1 MGFGLIFTGYIT
13 LLFFKVLPPAMLVG
27 AYLMQRGLGRLS
39 VYGKSFRLSRNFAA
53 ALMAYFALYS
63 ALWLGKLTGAFDV
76 FSHAYFGYA
85 DDLIYLALFIAFHIC
100 LYAALEKIAKE
111 CGYEKGVKKVYFA
124 RVLLAMFVAFSLL
137 SLPFAVFSNAAYL
150 QFAAFVC
157 QLVWYIHT
165 AVLLY
170 GFYMRVATQEIID
183 DEEKKIAEYD
193 RKHTIKIGRKKK

>member
-76 FSHAYFGYA
+76 FSYTWFAYA
-85 DDLIYLALFIAFHIC
+85 DDVVYMVLLIVFHVA
-100 LYAALEKIAKE
+100 LYAAFEETACA
-111 CGYEKGVKKVYFA
+111 CGYEKGIKKIRFA
-124 RVLLAMFVAFSLL
+124 RVLVCM
-137 SLPFAVFSNAAYL
+137 FAVCSVAGLLLAQVGAAAYL
-150 QFAAFVC
+150 RYAAFLC

-165 AVLLY
+165 AILIY

-193 RKHTIKIGRKKK
+193 RKHTVKIGRKK

>member
-1 MGFGLIFTGYIT
+1 M
-13 LLFFKVLPPAMLVG
+13 
-27 AYLMQRGLGRLS
+27 
-39 VYGKSFRLSRNFAA
+39 
-53 ALMAYFALYS
+53 
-63 ALWLGKLTGAFDV
+63 
-76 FSHAYFGYA
+76 
-85 DDLIYLALFIAFHIC
+85 
-100 LYAALEKIAKE
+100 EKRATE
-111 CGYEKGVKKVYFA
+111 CVYEKGVKKLYFA